1 MVERTRKRGHRLKDL
16 MFWGMILISSLV
28 IGMSIYILIVQ
39 AYLNKAMIDKF
50 NEQKRELRRAFGWE
64 EYNWAENFGEYAR
77 KVDKLIKFKKEI
89 ERLEVIKKAIKV
101 QKLSDLNR
109 RKEQV
114 EYEIKK
120 LEEKQ

>member
-64 EYNWAENFGEYAR
+64 TYDWANNFSEYAR
-77 KVDKLIKFKKEI
+77 KIDSLDKFRKDI
-89 ERLEVIKKAIKV
+89 ERLEIIKRALDA
-101 QKLSDLNR
+101 Q
-109 RKEQV
+109 
-114 EYEIKK
+114 K
-120 LEEKQ
+120 LEELQQRKELVEREIEKLEK

>member
-1 MVERTRKRGHRLKDL
+1 MKDL

-28 IGMSIYILIVQ
+28 IGMSIYILIAQ
-39 AYLNKAMIDKF
+39 AFLNNELTRKF

-64 EYNWAENFGEYAR
+64 EYNWAENFGGYAR
-77 KVDKLIKFKKEI
+77 KVDELIEFKEEI
-89 ERLEVIKKAIKV
+89 ERLEVIKKAIEV
-101 QKLSDLNR
+101 QKLSDLNH

-114 EYEIKK
+114 EWEIKK